1 MKQIAIL
8 CVLLVFAGC
17 MKSAI
22 PDWETI
28 PDPEPYYSTEGDVG
42 FITEI
47 LRQRYEDAM
56 SANTP
61 LVIEQ
66 NLSTSK
72 NYVSEYRDAKRLG
85 EKTVEAYLA
94 YKAKN
99 KEQETVEDLEELLF
113 NHVVLTSKEKKSYFD
128 LGPDDGW
135 KKFYE
140 TYPES
145 PGIIRFSRPGSSK
158 DGAIAIIEFSYW
170 FGSLGGRSG
179 IEVFKKED
187 GKWKPS
193 GIIGPL
199 LAA

>member
-1 MKQIAIL
+1 MRYL
-8 CVLLVFAGC
+8 SVLFIMVGLIGC
-17 MKSAI
+17 TKSAVL
-22 PDWETI
+22 DWETI
-28 PDPEPYYSTEGDVG
+28 PDPEPYYSTEGDVD

-56 SANTP
+56 SANIP
-61 LVIEQ
+61 LVIDQ

-72 NYVSEYRDAKRLG
+72 NYISEYRNAKRLG

-99 KEQETVEDLEELLF
+99 NEQETVEDLGELPIK
-113 NHVVLTSKEKKSYFD
+113 HVILTSEERKTYFD

-145 PGIIRFSRPGSSK
+145 PGIIRFSRPVIFIK
-158 DGAIAIIEFSYW
+158 NIN
-170 FGSLGGRSG
+170 SLGNNRYICS
-179 IEVFKKED
+179 
-187 GKWKPS
+187 
-193 GIIGPL
+193 
-199 LAA
+199 